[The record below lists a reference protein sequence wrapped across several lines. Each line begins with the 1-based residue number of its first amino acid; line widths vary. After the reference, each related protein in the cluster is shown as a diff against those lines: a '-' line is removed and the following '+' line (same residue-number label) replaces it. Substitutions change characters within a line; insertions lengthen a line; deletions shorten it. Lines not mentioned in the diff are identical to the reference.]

1 MFGKCLIP
9 GYREL
14 GASRVLVYALR
25 KKAPRDGLRDD
36 DVRGNY
42 RWKISQS
49 SSCLEASE
57 DTIGRHNR
65 RRFQQGGLY

>member
-1 MFGKCLIP
+1 MFGKCFIA

-14 GASRVLVYALR
+14 GASRVSVYALR
-25 KKAPRDGLRDD
+25 KRAPRDGLRDD

-42 RWKISQS
+42 RWKIT
-49 SSCLEASE
+49 CEAPAILRPE
-57 DTIGRHNR
+57 KTMGRHNR